1 MSISLSE
8 YKKTKVPNIYVS
20 KSHTNKFLFRKR
32 SSDGK
37 RVTKVVEITVRE
49 KWTGRE
55 YLQEAMAVF
64 AEWAKSK
71 DMAVSAVS
79 KIQPN
84 IKVKQL

>member
-1 MSISLSE
+1 MS
-8 YKKTKVPNIYVS
+8 KN
-20 KSHTNKFLFRKR
+20 HTNKFLFRKR

-37 RVTKVVEITVRE
+37 RATKVVEIAARE
-49 KWTGRE
+49 KWTRRE

>member
-1 MSISLSE
+1 MS
-8 YKKTKVPNIYVS
+8 KN
-20 KSHTNKFLFRKR
+20 HTNKFLFRKR
-32 SSDGK
+32 SIDGK
-37 RVTKVVEITVRE
+37 RATKVVEIAVRE

-79 KIQPN
+79 RIQPN